1 MQEEKK
7 TLHFISH
14 THWDR
19 EWYMP
24 FEAHRFKLVEFFDR
38 LLDTLDNDP
47 SFKSFHLDGQI
58 IVIEDYL
65 EVRPQMREKIEK
77 YIAEGRLV
85 AGPWY
90 ILQDEYL
97 IDGESNVRNMLLGKQ
112 ISAQYG
118 QVSNIGYFPDAFGNI
133 GQAPQILQGFGMDSV
148 AFGRGVSPRKGDRLD
163 TGEENYGKAVSE
175 VLWRSPDG
183 SEVIGAAYLNW
194 YCNANEI
201 PAENT
206 AAKLDEVRLNCERVA
221 TTPHL
226 LCMNGCD
233 HQPVQTD
240 IGRIL
245 EKESATYPHTLIH
258 SNFQD
263 YFDAIKPYKDRF
275 GIFVGELDGEYSN
288 GWSTLANTASARIYL
303 KQWNAAC
310 ENLLEKQAE
319 PLSVAAYL
327 YAGQTPDRDY
337 YHFAWKKLLQNHPH
351 DSICGCSVDD
361 VHSEMVT
368 RFKKVH
374 ASVSQLLRSH
384 TEMIVSALHTADLDG
399 EKTITVW
406 NPLART
412 ASEFTAVTVDF
423 PKETALTAADL
434 TVYDG
439 KEMIP
444 AQVEDLGVCFD
455 YILPKDAFRVPYY
468 VRRFRISFRA
478 VDLPPVGYKTFTVHT
493 DGKEVSANTDLQCSG
508 RRMMNKYLTALIQ
521 KDGSVRITDK
531 RSKSTYV
538 TGIMLDVGDIGD
550 EYIFRETKD
559 ALRVSTEGIKA
570 DAVLLQNDASAISW
584 KITHKMNIPADAD
597 RASGK
602 RVGEAVLRIENIFTL
617 RTGAERLD
625 VKTTIYNNAKN
636 HRVTMLTRNN
646 IETDMLL
653 AEGQFDIVKR
663 PITPWEGWTN
673 PTKPGKMTT
682 FFGLEDNKRGLLI
695 AGRGLQEYEVLR
707 DGENTMA
714 LTLHR
719 GIDQLG
725 DWGVFPTPE
734 AQCLGELTVEYALI
748 PYAVRN
754 RSTAVDLAYS
764 FAAAPFHSVSSDR
777 HEGTLPAQDSL
788 IALES
793 REAVLSAVKMCET
806 RDSVI
811 CRVFQPYEKDTKMV
825 IHADDRY
832 AEAWLVNLNEE
843 RIAKLVKRNGKYHI
857 PVAAKK
863 IVTIELVPVQK

>member
-47 SFKSFHLDGQI
+47 SFKSFHLDGQS

-85 AGPWY
+85 SGPWY

-97 IDGESNVRNMLLGKQ
+97 IDGESNVRNMLIGKQ
-112 ISAQYG
+112 VSAKYG
-118 QVSNIGYFPDAFGNI
+118 QVSDIGYFPAAFGNI
-133 GQAPQILQGFGMDSV
+133 GQAPQILRGFGIDCV

-194 YCNANEI
+194 YNNASEI

-206 AAKLDEVRLNCERVA
+206 AERLDSVRKNCERVA

-240 IGRIL
+240 IGQIL
-245 EKESATYPHTLIH
+245 ERENQTYPHELIH
-258 SNFQD
+258 SNFRD

-303 KQWNAAC
+303 KQWNAVC
-310 ENLLEKQAE
+310 ENLLERQAE
-319 PLSVAAYL
+319 PMAAAAQL
-327 YAGQTPDRDY
+327 YTGKKVDRDY
-337 YHFAWKKLLQNHPH
+337 FRFIWKNLLQNHPH

-374 ASVSQLLRSH
+374 AAAGQMLRSNA
-384 TEMIVSALHTADLDG
+384 EAIVAAMHTADLQGD
-399 EKTITVW
+399 KTITVW
-406 NPLART
+406 NPLGRK
-412 ASEFTAVTVDF
+412 ASEWTTVSVDF
-423 PKETALTAADL
+423 SKDSELTADAIA
-434 TVYDG
+434 VYDG
-439 KEMIP
+439 DTRIP
-444 AQVEDLGVCFD
+444 ATVEDCGEQFD
-455 YILPKDAFRVPYY
+455 YILPEDTFRVPFF
-468 VRRFRISFRA
+468 VHRFRVTFRA
-478 VDLPPVGYKTFTVHT
+478 VDLPPAGYKTFTVRT
-493 DGKEVSANTDLQCSG
+493 NADAVELQNNLKVMG
-508 RRMMNKYLTALIQ
+508 RKLMNKYLTVFFQ

-531 RSKSTYV
+531 RGKSTYT

-550 EYIFRETKD
+550 EYIYRETED
-559 ALRVSTEGIKA
+559 HLRITTEGKTA
-570 DAVLLQNDASAISW
+570 KVEMVHCDAASVTM
-584 KITHKMNIPADAD
+584 KVTHTMQIPADAD
-597 RASGK
+597 RGNKVRTGS
-602 RVGEAVLRIENIFTL
+602 AVLVIENYFTL
-617 RTGAERLD
+617 GADAERLD
-625 VKTTIYNNAKN
+625 VRTVIHNNAKN
-636 HRVTMLTRNN
+636 HRITMLTKND
-646 IETDMLL
+646 IQTDMLL

-682 FFGLEDNKRGLLI
+682 FFGLEDEKRGLLI

-707 DGENTMA
+707 DGAGTMA
-714 LTLHR
+714 LTIHR

-725 DWGVFPTPE
+725 DWGVFPTPD
-734 AQCLGELTVEYALI
+734 AQCLGELTVEYSVI

-754 RSTAVDLAYS
+754 RYDAVDNAYS
-764 FAAAPFHSVSSDR
+764 FAAAPFYAKSADLHTGSI
-777 HEGTLPAQDSL
+777 PAEDSL
-788 IALES
+788 VSMEGKGFVVSALK
-793 REAVLSAVKMCET
+793 ACET

-825 IHADDRY
+825 IDAADRY
-832 AEAWLVNLNEE
+832 AEAWIVNLNED
-843 RIAKLVKRNGKYHI
+843 RMTKIPKRNGKFHI
-857 PVAAKK
+857 PVQAKK
-863 IVTIELVPVQK
+863 IVTVEMVPADR